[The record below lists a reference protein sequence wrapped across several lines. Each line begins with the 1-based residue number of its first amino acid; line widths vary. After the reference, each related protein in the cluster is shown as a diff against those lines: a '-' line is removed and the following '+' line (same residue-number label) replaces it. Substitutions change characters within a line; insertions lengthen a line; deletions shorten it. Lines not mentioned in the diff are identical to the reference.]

1 MNKRKK
7 KRMLLIAPPVTLTKD
22 RLNFNVS
29 FPMGLGYIAAI
40 LEGNGYD
47 PIVLDTIIE
56 KLEQESP
63 VPNKP
68 DLIQVGMTLNE
79 IREFVIKACPDFVGI
94 TSMFSV
100 QAYNAYNVAAVI
112 KSIDC
117 HIPVIFGGAHA
128 TSEPEE
134 VLKDENINFVVL
146 GEGENAILPLLEAIE
161 TEGDFDILESIAY
174 RNNKG
179 AIIVKSKTTFVDIDS
194 LPFPARHLFPIEKY
208 FSAGERHGLSKK
220 HKFRSI
226 ALLSSRGCPYHCNFC
241 SAYQMF
247 GRKFRYRTSE
257 SVLQEID
264 ELIETYKI
272 VDIYLNDDQFL
283 ANPKRA
289 LEIFDG
295 IIARNYN
302 ITLDVPNG
310 ISPWMLNEEV
320 IQKMKQAGFWRMLLA
335 IESGNQWVLD
345 NIIRKPVRLN
355 DLPTIV
361 KLLRK
366 YEIMVE
372 AFLVV
377 GNVSEEGI
385 ETFSQ
390 MRDSFDL
397 MRNLG
402 IRRFDVS
409 FLSPHAGTEM
419 FKVVQKK
426 GYLKGDYIDDHY
438 SKPRISTPFW
448 SKEDLEKFA
457 TCERYICRINN
468 QLIYWILRV
477 FLINSGEIVINRRY
491 HILYNL
497 FTLVRREIVRL
508 RRIKRGVKLWLV

>member
-1 MNKRKK
+1 MNKSKQ

-22 RLNFNVS
+22 RANFNVN

-40 LEGNGYD
+40 LEKNGYD
-47 PIVLDTIIE
+47 IIVLDTIIE

-63 VPNKP
+63 VPINS

-79 IREFVIKACPDFVGI
+79 IREFVIKVCPDFVGI
-94 TSMFSV
+94 SSMFSV
-100 QAYNAYNVAAVI
+100 QAHNAYHVAAVI
-112 KSIDC
+112 KSINSN
-117 HIPVIFGGAHA
+117 IPVIFGGAHA

-161 TEGDFDILESIAY
+161 TKGDLNILESIAY

-179 AIIVKSKTTFVDIDS
+179 AIIVKSKTTFVDINS

-208 FSAGERHGLSKK
+208 FSAGERHGISKK

-247 GRKFRYRTSE
+247 GRKFRYRTTE
-257 SVLQEID
+257 SVLEEID

-283 ANPKRA
+283 ADRKRA
-289 LEIFDG
+289 LEILDG

-302 ITLDVPNG
+302 ITLDAPNG

-320 IQKMKQAGFWRMLLA
+320 IQKMKQAGFWRIPLA

-355 DLPTIV
+355 NLPKIV
-361 KLLRK
+361 RLLRK
-366 YEIMVE
+366 YKIMVT

-402 IRRFDVS
+402 IRGAVVS
-409 FLSPHAGTEM
+409 FLTPHAGSEV

-426 GYLKGDYIDDHY
+426 GYLKDGYIDDHY
-438 SKPRISTPFW
+438 KKPRLSTPLW
-448 SKEDLEKFA
+448 SNKDLEKFV
-457 TCERYICRINN
+457 TCERHICSIDN
-468 QLIYWILRV
+468 QLIYWLLRV
-477 FLINSGEIVINRRY
+477 FLRNFGEIGINRRY

-497 FTLVRREIVRL
+497 LSLVRL
-508 RRIKRGVKLWLV
+508 N